1 MENSEQSTRLPHLYE
16 SEKLLCESEKLLHES
31 EQLHAINN
39 PAFRRIGLMGRAGKR
54 SVTRSLAQVAT
65 IVNEMG
71 LTLIMDVQ
79 TANLPTLDLAEI
91 EKVKIVERSLIG
103 EICDLVIVV
112 GGDGSILHAAE
123 ALARYRVPVL
133 GVNRGRL
140 GFLADV
146 KPNEVAQKLR
156 QVLMGD
162 YQLDHRFLL
171 KMEIREGQRILHED
185 MALNDIVLHAGKSVH
200 MIDFQMK
207 IDGQD
212 VYRQHSDGLIASTPT
227 GSTAYA
233 LSGGGPIIHPSM
245 DAICLVPMHP
255 HTLSSR
261 PIVVSG
267 NSEICIRIHEDN
279 RTQPMVSADGKPSIA
294 LDQEQRLYIRKHP
307 DKLTLLHPPG
317 FEFYEACRTK
327 LHWNVHAEEFGLDED
342 DDIMDDM

>member
-1 MENSEQSTRLPHLYE
+1 MEKSAQLERLPHLHK
-16 SEKLLCESEKLLHES
+16 SELFR
-31 EQLHAINN
+31 AIKN

-54 SVTRSLAQVAT
+54 SVTQSLMQIAQT
-65 IVNEMG
+65 INEMN
-71 LTLIMDVQ
+71 LTLIMDIK
-79 TANLPTLDLAEI
+79 TSNLPTLNLADI
-91 EKVKIVERSLIG
+91 EKVKIVKRSLIG

-146 KPNEVAQKLR
+146 KPDEAAFKLR
-156 QVLMGD
+156 QVLMGN

-171 KMEIREGQRILHED
+171 AMEIREGHTIIHED
-185 MALNDIVLHAGKSVH
+185 MALNDDVLHAGKSVH

-207 IDGQD
+207 IDGHD
-212 VYRQHSDGLIASTPT
+212 VYRQHSDGLIVATPT

-279 RTQPMVSADGKPSIA
+279 RTQPMVSADGKPSLA

-317 FEFYEACRTK
+317 FDFYEACRTK
-327 LHWNVHAEEFGLDED
+327 LHWNVHAEEFGLDRD
-342 DDIMDDM
+342 DDTLDDE

>member
-1 MENSEQSTRLPHLYE
+1 MENSAQSVRSPH
-16 SEKLLCESEKLLHES
+16 LHES
-31 EQLHAINN
+31 ERLHAIKN

-54 SVTRSLAQVAT
+54 SVIQSLLKVAQT
-65 IVNEMG
+65 VNEIG
-71 LTLIMDVQ
+71 LTLIMD
-79 TANLPTLDLAEI
+79 TETTSFPTLDLTEI
-91 EKVKIVERSLIG
+91 EKVKIVERNVLG

-146 KPNEVAQKLR
+146 KPDEVGLKLR
-156 QVLMGD
+156 QVLMGE
-162 YQLDHRFLL
+162 YKLDHRFLL
-171 KMEIREGQRILHED
+171 TMEIREGENIIHED

-200 MIDFQMK
+200 MIDFQLK
-207 IDGQD
+207 IDDHD
-212 VYRQHSDGLIASTPT
+212 VYRQHSDGLIVATPT

-233 LSGGGPIIHPSM
+233 LSGGGPIINPSM

-267 NSEICIRIHEDN
+267 NSEINIRIHEDN
-279 RTQPMVSADGKPSIA
+279 RTQPMVSADGKQGMP
-294 LDQEQRLYIRKHP
+294 LEQNQRLYIRKHP

-317 FEFYEACRTK
+317 FDFYEACRTK
-327 LHWNVHAEEFGLDED
+327 LHWNVHAEEFSLDSD
-342 DDIMDDM
+342 DDILDDE

>member
-1 MENSEQSTRLPHLYE
+1 MENSAQSARLPHL
-16 SEKLLCESEKLLHES
+16 HES
-31 EQLHAINN
+31 ELFHAIKN

-54 SVTRSLAQVAT
+54 SVIQSLIQIAQT
-65 IVNEMG
+65 VNDMK

-79 TANLPTLDLAEI
+79 TANLPTLDLTEI
-91 EKVKIVERSLIG
+91 EKVKIVKRGLIG

-146 KPNEVAQKLR
+146 KPDEAAFKLR

-171 KMEIREGQRILHED
+171 TMEIREGRKIIHED

-207 IDGQD
+207 IDGHD
-212 VYRQHSDGLIASTPT
+212 VYRQHSDGLIAATPT

-267 NSEICIRIHEDN
+267 NSEVCIRIHEDN
-279 RTQPMVSADGKPSIA
+279 RTQPMVSADGKPSVP
-294 LDQEQRLYIRKHP
+294 LEQEQRLHIRKHP

-317 FEFYEACRTK
+317 FDFYEACRTK
-327 LHWNVHAEEFGLDED
+327 LHWNVHAEEFSLDVD
-342 DDIMDDM
+342 DDIMDDE

>member
-1 MENSEQSTRLPHLYE
+1 MENSAQSERLPN
-16 SEKLLCESEKLLHES
+16 LHES
-31 EQLHAINN
+31 ELFHARKN

-54 SVTRSLAQVAT
+54 SVTQSLVQIAQT
-65 IVNEMG
+65 INEMQ

-79 TANLPTLDLAEI
+79 TANLPTLDLTEI
-91 EKVKIVERSLIG
+91 ERVKIVKRGLIG

-146 KPNEVAQKLR
+146 KPDEAAFKLR

-171 KMEIREGQRILHED
+171 TMEIREGRRIIYED
-185 MALNDIVLHAGKSVH
+185 MALNDVVLHAGKSVH

-207 IDGQD
+207 IDGHD
-212 VYRQHSDGLIASTPT
+212 VYRQHSDGLIVATPT

-279 RTQPMVSADGKPSIA
+279 RTQPMVSADGKASVP
-294 LDQEQRLYIRKHP
+294 LDQDQRLYIHKHP

-317 FEFYEACRTK
+317 FDFYEACRTK
-327 LHWNVHAEEFGLDED
+327 LHWNVHAEEFSLDGD
-342 DDIMDDM
+342 DDMIDEE

>member
-1 MENSEQSTRLPHLYE
+1 MENLVQCAGLPTLPSSELLNTSALP
-16 SEKLLCESEKLLHES
+16 S
-31 EQLHAINN
+31 AIKN

-54 SVTRSLAQVAT
+54 SVIESLTQIAQT
-65 IVNEMG
+65 VNEMG
-71 LTLIMDVQ
+71 LTLIMDED
-79 TANLPTLDLAEI
+79 TANLPTLDFTEI
-91 EKVKIVERSLIG
+91 EKVKIVQRSLLG

-123 ALARYRVPVL
+123 ALARYRVPVM

-146 KPNEVAQKLR
+146 NPDEVALKLR

-162 YQLDHRFLL
+162 YLLDHRFLL
-171 KMEIREGQRILHED
+171 RMEIREGEQIIQED
-185 MALNDIVLHAGKSVH
+185 MALNDVVLHAGKSVH

-212 VYRQHSDGLIASTPT
+212 VYRQHSDGLIVATPT

-267 NSEICIRIHEDN
+267 NSEISIRIHEDN
-279 RTQPMVSADGKPSIA
+279 RTQPMVSADGRQGMP
-294 LDQEQRLYIRKHP
+294 LERDQRLYIRKHP

-317 FEFYEACRTK
+317 FDFYEACRTK
-327 LHWNVHAEEFGLDED
+327 LHWNVHAEEFSLDTD
-342 DDIMDDM
+342 DDIIDDE

>member
-1 MENSEQSTRLPHLYE
+1 MENSVQSARLPHL
-16 SEKLLCESEKLLHES
+16 HES
-31 EQLHAINN
+31 ELFHAIKN

-54 SVTRSLAQVAT
+54 SVIKSLLQVAQT
-65 IVNEMG
+65 VNEIG
-71 LTLIMDVQ
+71 LTLIMDMQ
-79 TANLPTLDLAEI
+79 TANLPTLNLTEI
-91 EKVKIVERSLIG
+91 EKVKTVKRGMIG

-112 GGDGSILHAAE
+112 GGDGSILQAAE

-146 KPNEVAQKLR
+146 KPDEVAQKLR

-171 KMEIREGQRILHED
+171 MMEIREGDKIIHQD

-200 MIDFQMK
+200 MLDFQMT

-212 VYRQHSDGLIASTPT
+212 VYRQHSDGLIAATPT

-267 NSEICIRIHEDN
+267 NSEVCIRIHEDN
-279 RTQPMVSADGKPSIA
+279 RTQPMVSADGRASVS

-317 FEFYEACRTK
+317 FDFYEACRTK
-327 LHWNVHAEEFGLDED
+327 LHWNVYAEEFSLNTD
-342 DDIMDDM
+342 DDIIEDGE

>member
-1 MENSEQSTRLPHLYE
+1 MENSAQSERLPHLPT
-16 SEKLLCESEKLLHES
+16 SELFSTIK
-31 EQLHAINN
+31 N

-54 SVTRSLAQVAT
+54 TVTHT
-65 IVNEMG
+65 IIQIGQTIHEMG
-71 LTLIMDVQ
+71 MSLVMDVN
-79 TANLPTLDLAEI
+79 TAKLPTLDLTELSQVQI
-91 EKVKIVERSLIG
+91 VKRSLIG

-146 KPNEVAQKLR
+146 NPDEVAFKLR

-171 KMEIREGQRILHED
+171 TMEIREGRKIIYQD
-185 MALNDIVLHAGKSVH
+185 MALNDVVLHAGKSVH
-200 MIDFQMK
+200 MIDFQMR
-207 IDGQD
+207 IDGQN
-212 VYRQHSDGLIASTPT
+212 VYRQHSDGLIAATPT

-267 NSEICIRIHEDN
+267 NSEITMQIHEDN
-279 RTQPMVSADGKPSIA
+279 RTQPMVSADGKASVP
-294 LDQEQRLYIRKHP
+294 LEQNQRLHIRKHP

-317 FEFYEACRTK
+317 FDFYEACRTK
-327 LHWNVHAEEFGLDED
+327 LHWNVHAEEFGMDLDKD
-342 DDIMDDM
+342 DEMGGDIDL

>member
-1 MENSEQSTRLPHLYE
+1 MENSAQSARLPHL
-16 SEKLLCESEKLLHES
+16 HES
-31 EQLHAINN
+31 ELFCAIKN

-54 SVTRSLAQVAT
+54 SVTKSLVQIAQT
-65 IVNEMG
+65 INEMN
-71 LTLIMDVQ
+71 LTLIMDEQ
-79 TANLPTLDLAEI
+79 TAHLPTLDLTEI
-91 EKVKIVERSLIG
+91 ERVKIVKRGLIG

-133 GVNRGRL
+133 GINRGRL

-146 KPNEVAQKLR
+146 RPADAAFKLR
-156 QVLMGD
+156 QVLMGN

-171 KMEIREGQRILHED
+171 TMEIREGRKILYED
-185 MALNDIVLHAGKSVH
+185 MALNDVVLHAGKSVH

-207 IDGQD
+207 IDGHD
-212 VYRQHSDGLIASTPT
+212 VYRQHSDGLIVATPT

-279 RTQPMVSADGKPSIA
+279 RTQPMVSADGKQSMP
-294 LDQEQRLYIRKHP
+294 LEQNHRLYIRKHP

-317 FEFYEACRTK
+317 FDFYEACRTK
-327 LHWNVHAEEFGLDED
+327 LHWNVHADEFSLETD
-342 DDIMDDM
+342 DD